1 MAERKQGVKKEA
13 PPKQAT
19 AQSFSPAVRT
29 AADLLFVF
37 YLALLLRLTV
47 FRNDFSWD
55 NFMLGGQLNL
65 VVFRQLIHV
74 IRNGGAYY
82 FFRLFLGNIA
92 AFLPFGA
99 YLAFRTKRPV
109 AVILLAGALLSASVE
124 ALQFMF
130 DVGFTEIDDIILN
143 TLGTLLGAAA
153 VRMPAVGGKGTHKKA

>member
-1 MAERKQGVKKEA
+1 MAEHKQSVQKEA
-13 PPKQAT
+13 PKRNAPAKCL
-19 AQSFSPAVRT
+19 SPAVRA

-65 VVFRQLIHV
+65 VLFRQLINV
-74 IRNGGAYY
+74 IRTGGAYY

-99 YLAFRTKRPV
+99 YLAFRTKRPL
-109 AVILLAGALLSASVE
+109 AVILLFGALLSAAVE

-143 TLGTLLGAAA
+143 ALGTLLGAAA
-153 VRMPAVGGKGTHKKA
+153 VRMLAKSGKGTHKKA